1 MDFFFQT
8 DPGESGQVLP
18 RQTVGPDDDGDQM
31 TVDVS
36 GDVSSCYLCHTCA
49 SRLAAAWV
57 ELLYSNKI
65 GRDSPYQGVDMDGTS
80 DQKV

>member
-1 MDFFFQT
+1 MDFFQT

-57 ELLYSNKI
+57 ELLF
-65 GRDSPYQGVDMDGTS
+65 VS
-80 DQKV
+80 DLCICPCVCFCVL